1 VYWFSPP
8 TTVLEPGMKSLE
20 NCKMEMGAVGAS
32 FLAPQ
37 QQNSRETAAANRM
50 DRGAEVATITTFA
63 HRLKDCLESA
73 FVFAGQFLKVVSGSI
88 TLNAEFSGE
97 GVSAPLLTV
106 MVQAY
111 QADALTLQE
120 LRHLLQ
126 TGQLPEGFRASDV
139 LGVLAQQAAKDQAAI
154 GLAAAKAPQV
164 TVAQPPPNTNVPGT
178 PAALP

>member
-1 VYWFSPP
+1 
-8 TTVLEPGMKSLE
+8 MKSLE

-63 HRLKDCLESA
+63 HRLKDCLETA
-73 FVFAGQFLKVVSGSI
+73 FMFAGQYLKVTAGSV

-126 TGQLPEGFRASDV
+126 TGQLPEEFRASDV
-139 LGVLAQQAAKDQAAI
+139 LGVLTQIAEKQKAAQE
-154 GLAAAKAPQV
+154 LASAKAPQV
-164 TVAQPPPNTNVPGT
+164 TVAPPAVTPPNAP
-178 PAALP
+178 